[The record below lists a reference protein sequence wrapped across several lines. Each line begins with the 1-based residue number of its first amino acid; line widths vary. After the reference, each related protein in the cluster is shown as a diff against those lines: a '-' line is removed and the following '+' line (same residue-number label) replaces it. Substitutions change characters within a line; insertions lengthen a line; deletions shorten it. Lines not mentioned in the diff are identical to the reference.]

1 MKLRND
7 CDQIIAQAI
16 TAVQPDAAVRR
27 ALKDK
32 NLTGMVLLYN
42 AAATLQKKLMAWMVP
57 TLAAKKDRMPIMEH
71 IMVLNMVTILQV

>member
-27 ALKDK
+27 ALKEIT
-32 NLTGMVLLYN
+32 LPSGRVVLV
-42 AAATLQKKLMAWMVP
+42 AAGK
-57 TLAAKKDRMPIMEH
+57 AA
-71 IMVLNMVTILQV
+71 